1 MKQPVKIIISASR
14 RTDIPAFYMDWFM
27 EQIHKGCFEV
37 VNPYNGVTKNLP
49 ACPDNVDTIVFWS
62 KNFGYFI
69 KKGFDKI
76 LRKKGYN
83 LFFNFTIN
91 SESPVLEPNTP
102 PLKERFEQLEYL
114 SSNFPKK
121 SINWRFD
128 PVCFYK
134 IKEQKNNNLKDFSL
148 IAEKA
153 YKCGI
158 QRCITSFMDYYPKIK
173 RRIAS
178 IKGFTF
184 IDPPIE
190 KKVEILLRMER
201 ELEKKETSLYTCCE
215 NEIMENLPSDSNILK
230 SSCIPN
236 DLISELYGGN
246 ISLKKDR
253 GQRITSGCGC
263 RISVDIGSYRQ
274 HPCYNRCVFC
284 YANP

>member
-134 IKEQKNNNLKDFSL
+134 IKEQNNNNLKDFSL

-201 ELEKKETSLYTCCE
+201 A
-215 NEIMENLPSDSNILK
+215 
-230 SSCIPN
+230 
-236 DLISELYGGN
+236 
-246 ISLKKDR
+246 LKKKKR
-253 GQRITSGCGC
+253 
-263 RISVDIGSYRQ
+263 
-274 HPCYNRCVFC
+274 
-284 YANP
+284 

>member
-1 MKQPVKIIISASR
+1 
-14 RTDIPAFYMDWFM
+14 MDWFIK
-27 EQIHKGCFEV
+27 QIDRGFFEV
-37 VNPYNGVTKNLP
+37 VNPYNGVKKNISSGP
-49 ACPDNVDTIVFWS
+49 ENVDTIVFWS
-62 KNFGYFI
+62 KNFNYFI
-69 KKGFDKI
+69 EKKFDTVLK
-76 LRKKGYN
+76 KKGYN

-91 SESPVLEPNTP
+91 SESTVLEPDIP
-102 PLKERFEQLEYL
+102 PLKQRFEQLKYL
-114 SSNFPKK
+114 SENFPKK
-121 SINWRFD
+121 SISWRFD

-153 YKCGI
+153 YECGI

-190 KKVEILLRMER
+190 KKIEIVLRMER
-201 ELEKKETSLYTCCE
+201 ELEKKDIALYTCCE
-215 NEIMENLPSDSNILK
+215 NEIMDNLPSGSNILK
-230 SSCIPN
+230 SSCMPN

-263 RISVDIGSYRQ
+263 RVSVDIGSYRQ
-274 HPCYNRCVFC
+274 HPCDHRCVFC
-284 YANP
+284 YAT